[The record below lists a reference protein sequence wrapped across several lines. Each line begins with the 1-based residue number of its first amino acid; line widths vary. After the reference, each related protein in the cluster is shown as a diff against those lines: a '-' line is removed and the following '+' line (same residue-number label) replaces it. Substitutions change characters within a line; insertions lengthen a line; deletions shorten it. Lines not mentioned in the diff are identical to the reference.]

1 MNQSNLLSVAI
12 PTYKRPELLDKGIES
27 IFNSAKASGIEVLVM
42 DDSLGNG
49 NDWVYQK
56 HLALGRNLRVIR
68 NPVNLGIDANIC
80 ACIEHAASDYVWLFG
95 EDDLMRLEAVDQALA
110 AIERDA
116 QAPFVFANYAYIT
129 ADHKKI
135 FREKSVE
142 IRAGQMEFKEFFEN
156 YLWSAG
162 FIGGCIIRRS
172 NFLATR
178 YKEFI
183 GTYYAHVAGICLASH
198 NKNITVIERPL
209 VGNRVGDAT
218 TFTWSADSYGVFQG
232 WRDLLRM
239 LQSEF
244 GADSFK
250 RAFQSHIDAHGYL
263 RLKFLLG
270 KKADGLL
277 TPADVQILANG
288 DTSPEEKQRIRF
300 VAFCVPRFF
309 CIALRKTYASARR
322 MNLPDFQ
329 L

>member
-1 MNQSNLLSVAI
+1 MSHSKSLSVVI

-42 DDSLGNG
+42 DDSLGVD
-49 NDWVYQK
+49 NDWVYDK
-56 HLALGRNLRVIR
+56 HLALGRNLRVVK

-80 ACIEHAASDYVWLFG
+80 ACIEHATSDYVWLFG

-110 AIERDA
+110 AIRRND
-116 QAPFVFANYAYIT
+116 QAPFIFANYAYIT
-129 ADHKKI
+129 ADQKKI
-135 FREKSVE
+135 FRDKSVQIHSGE
-142 IRAGQMEFKEFFEN
+142 MAFKEFFEN

-172 NFLATR
+172 DFLATR

-198 NKNITVIERPL
+198 NKTITVIERPL
-209 VGNRVGDAT
+209 VGNRVGDAA

-232 WRDLLRM
+232 WRDLLRQ
-239 LQSEF
+239 LQSKF
-244 GADSFK
+244 GPESFA

-277 TPADVQILANG
+277 TPADVQILING
-288 DTSPEEKQRIRF
+288 DTSPEEKKRIQF
-300 VAFCVPRFF
+300 VAFCVPRFL
-309 CIALRKTYASARR
+309 CTGLRKAYASARR
-322 MNLPDFQ
+322 MSLPDFH